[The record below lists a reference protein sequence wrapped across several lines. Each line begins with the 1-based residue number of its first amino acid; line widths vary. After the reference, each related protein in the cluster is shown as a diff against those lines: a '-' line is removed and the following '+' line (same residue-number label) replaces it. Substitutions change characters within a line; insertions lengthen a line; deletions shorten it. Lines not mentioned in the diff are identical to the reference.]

1 MGGERE
7 DRARRFLERLAALDA
22 DGAAALVSD
31 DFEGVAV
38 AQLPLSGERRIYRGR
53 AGLRDWVA
61 ETAERWGEFKVERLR
76 FREYGGTLL
85 VVGENRMR
93 GQRSPFG
100 LAEQRRTLVTVFR
113 FDGDLIKSVHAYARY
128 DDALSA
134 EELNHETD
142 SD

>member
-22 DGAAALVSD
+22 DGAAVLVSD
-31 DFEGVAV
+31 DYEGVAV

-61 ETAERWGEFKVERLR
+61 ETAERWGEFRFERLR
-76 FREYGGTLL
+76 FREYGGALL
-85 VVGENRMR
+85 VVGENRMG

-100 LAEQRRTLVTVFR
+100 LAEQTRTFVTVFR
-113 FDGDLIKSVHAYARY
+113 FDGDLIKSVHAYGRY
-128 DDALSA
+128 EDALST
-134 EELNHETD
+134 ERLDEP
-142 SD
+142 